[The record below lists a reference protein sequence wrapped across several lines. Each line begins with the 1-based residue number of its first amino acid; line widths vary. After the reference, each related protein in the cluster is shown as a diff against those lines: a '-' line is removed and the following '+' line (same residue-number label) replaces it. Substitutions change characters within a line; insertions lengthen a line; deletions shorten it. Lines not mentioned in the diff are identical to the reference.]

1 MNLRNLFLLN
11 TFVLLAFALGLLLG
25 PTTVLTLYGMK
36 TGPSESLEAQLL
48 GAALVVPALLTWL
61 AKDWSEGNARRGVVI
76 ALFLFYVIGFVVML
90 LGILSKA
97 MKPAGWSAAI
107 VFLFFAL
114 GYGYLQFAK
123 PSEM

>member
-11 TFVLLAFALGLLLG
+11 TFVLLALALGLLLG
-25 PTTVLTLYGMK
+25 PTTLLNLFGMK
-36 TGPSESLEAQLL
+36 TGPSENLEAQLF

-61 AKDWSEGNARRGVVI
+61 AKDWNDANARRGAVI
-76 ALFLFYVIGFVVML
+76 SLLLFYVICFVVAL

-97 MKPAGWSAAI
+97 MKPAGWSLI
-107 VFLFFAL
+107 VVFLLFAL
-114 GYGYLQFAK
+114 GYGYQFVR